1 MLSRLPPMS
10 AADFVFDPSR
20 ERIER
25 IPARPN
31 ASSLPPPGR
40 FVGILAGTTANV
52 LGMRRPNIPR
62 VPLPPDIVWRIE
74 TRSKIQFTHNRKV
87 FLLKYENTIPICLV
101 EPTGSIVVSIDA
113 RDIGLLRPLVE
124 EDAGYAGSAAVAEDN
139 VVGIV
144 NPNGS
149 LALGIPPSKLNRFS
163 MPASGKRSR
172 KHRTNRNSR
181 RRASFR
187 NLL

>member
-1 MLSRLPPMS
+1 MS
-10 AADFVFDPSR
+10 AADFVFDPSM

-31 ASSLPPPGR
+31 ASREYSLDRASLPPPGR
-40 FVGILAGTTANV
+40 FVGILAGTTANI
-52 LGMRRPNIPR
+52 LGTRRPNIPR
-62 VPLPPDIVWRIE
+62 VPLPPDIVWLME
-74 TRSKIQFTHNRKV
+74 ARSKIQFTHNRKI
-87 FLLKYENTIPICLV
+87 FLLKYENTTPICLV
-101 EPTGSIVVSIDA
+101 EPTGSIVVSIDT

-124 EDAGYAGSAAVAEDN
+124 EDGGHAGSAAVAEDN

-163 MPASGKRSR
+163 MPTSGKRSR
-172 KHRTNRNSR
+172 KHRMNRNSR
-181 RRASFR
+181 RRKHQG
-187 NLL
+187 